1 MAHRLGVTL
10 AALDRAVGAVA
21 RGPAWGQAAALV
33 VLCLALWLPG
43 FAGLPPVDRDEAS
56 FAQASRQMFH
66 SGDLIDIRLHDEAR
80 HKKPVGIYWL
90 QAAAVAATGGAG
102 EGAMATYRAVSL
114 LGAAV
119 AVLLTRAIARVLAGP
134 GSAFAAGAL
143 MALTFILGAEARLA
157 KTDATLLAVTLAAQF
172 VLARLWMAL
181 PGAPGGRPALARG
194 MVALFWGALAA
205 GMLIK
210 GPVGP
215 MVVALTAAAL
225 ALAERRAGWL
235 LALRPVPGFALF
247 LVIVLPWYLAITI
260 RTGGAFWAES
270 LGRDLLGKVAAGQE
284 GHGAPPGSYLV
295 AFWLTFW
302 PAALPFALALPA
314 IRAGW
319 RTRWAIFCL
328 CWIVPAWIVF
338 EAVPTKLLHYTL
350 PLYPAVAIL
359 AAAGWAA
366 TDAPLGARWRRVAAA
381 LVLAVPFL
389 LLAALSVAAVRLGA
403 WPPWPFAP
411 GAAVLAAASALVW
424 RALAA
429 GLPQAALAGLAA
441 LSFGLSVAVYPGL
454 MRLAPIWP
462 SSAMAAARAAFA
474 ACPDPLVISSGYGE
488 PSAVFLL
495 GRDIRLLGGAGAAE
509 AMAGAPCALLF
520 LAPREAEAF
529 AARAA
534 ELGLEPVPAG
544 RIEGV
549 NLGSGRRVVLDVLAT
564 PP

>member
-1 MAHRLGVTL
+1 MTDRLDALVT
-10 AALDRAVGAVA
+10 ALGRA
-21 RGPAWGQAAALV
+21 PAWAAAAILV
-33 VLCLALWLPG
+33 GLCLVLYLPG

-56 FAQASRQMFH
+56 FAQASRQMFD
-66 SGDLIDIRLHDEAR
+66 SGDLIDIRLHDAPR

-90 QAAAVAATGGAG
+90 QTAAVALTGGAG

-114 LGAAV
+114 AGAIV
-119 AVLLTRAIARVLAGP
+119 SVLLTWAIARGLVGP
-134 GSAFAAGAL
+134 APALAAGVL
-143 MALTFILGAEARLA
+143 MAASLILGAEARLA
-157 KTDATLLAVTLAAQF
+157 KTDATLLAVTLAAQL

-181 PGAPGGRPALARG
+181 PAAAGGRPVLPPG
-194 MVALFWGALAA
+194 TVALFWSALAA

-225 ALAERRAGWL
+225 AAVERRAGWL
-235 LALRPVPGFALF
+235 LALRPLPGFGLF
-247 LVIVLPWYLAITI
+247 LLLVLPWYLAITL

-270 LGRDLLGKVAAGQE
+270 LGRDLLGKVAEGQE

-295 AFWLTFW
+295 TFWLTFW

-314 IRAGW
+314 IWAARRA
-319 RTRWAIFCL
+319 RWALFCL
-328 CWIVPAWIVF
+328 CWTLPGWVVF
-338 EAVPTKLLHYTL
+338 EAVPTKLLHYTM
-350 PLYPAVAIL
+350 PLYPALAIL
-359 AAAGWAA
+359 TAAGWAA
-366 TDAPLGARWRRVAAA
+366 TPRPLGAPWRKAVAA

-389 LLAALSVAAVRLGA
+389 VLVALSVTALRLGSA
-403 WPPWPFAP
+403 PPWPFAAG
-411 GAAVLAAASALVW
+411 GAILAAATLLLW

-429 GLPQAALAGLAA
+429 GRAQGALAVLAMLA
-441 LSFGLSVAVYPGL
+441 FGLSVAVYPGL
-454 MRLAPIWP
+454 ARIAPIWP
-462 SSAMAAARAAFA
+462 SVAMAEARAAFTD
-474 ACPDPLVISSGYGE
+474 CPDPLVIASGYGE

-495 GRDIRLLGGAGAAE
+495 GRDIRLARGAEAAE

-534 ELGLEPVPAG
+534 DLGLAPEARG

-549 NLGSGRRVVLDVLAT
+549 NLGSGRRIVLDILAT
-564 PP
+564 SP